1 MEGIDLLRFCF
12 LSRFCLNGEGRKDKK
27 FRSLE
32 VREASSSH
40 LKILKLIVFG
50 RNLEIPFKVGSV
62 RLQRKACMRK
72 TGRMQIESRVGVEIR
87 LEGWL
92 VIGILLGR

>member
-1 MEGIDLLRFCF
+1 M
-12 LSRFCLNGEGRKDKK
+12 SRFCLNGEGRKDKK

-32 VREASSSH
+32 
-40 LKILKLIVFG
+40 LKLIVVFG

>member
-1 MEGIDLLRFCF
+1 M
-12 LSRFCLNGEGRKDKK
+12 SRFCLNGEGREDKK

-32 VREASSSH
+32 
-40 LKILKLIVFG
+40 LKLIVVFG